1 MIRQIERHRKFTQLN
16 LTRAGIQSVL
26 LCLKEAITLRHA
38 NKIVPL
44 SGFELVAYRIQVSN
58 MAVTAFC
65 LLLSS
70 NL

>member
-1 MIRQIERHRKFTQLN
+1 MIQQIKRHYEFTQLN

-26 LCLKEAITLRHA
+26 LCLNEAITLRHA

-44 SGFELVAYRIQVSN
+44 SGFEMVAYQIHVSN
-58 MAVTAFC
+58 MTVTAFY
-65 LLLSS
+65 LSLSS